1 MVSIG
6 TRSPVYGR
14 HGMVATSQP
23 LASEIGLRILR
34 AGGNAVDAAIAI
46 AAALSVT
53 EPCST
58 GIGGD
63 CFVLF
68 YDASTRQ
75 VQGIN
80 GSGRSPAALTMERA
94 RADFAVAGDATLPA
108 FVPRAHGHS
117 VTVPGAVAGW
127 VDAVDKWGSMPL
139 AELLAPAI
147 ALAKDGFPVSPITA
161 HGWARGKHQLDRS
174 PPRPRAAAAR
184 RACAARRRDL
194 SQSDARG
201 VARGHR
207 GRRQGRLLQ
216 GSRGRGD
223 RRGRGTAGRRTD
235 ARGPRGTRVDGRDAH
250 QDDVPWRR
258 RARDPA
264 QRPGIVALLALN
276 ILNELLPEGADDSNV
291 ARDSPEYLHLVVEA
305 LRLAFADAQWYVSD
319 LEHNP
324 QTPVDALLSREYARA
339 RAALIDRSRAL
350 VDPTRGSPELSCDTV
365 SFQVVDAAGNAVS
378 MVNSNYEGFGTGF
391 VPRGCGFTLQNRG
404 SNFRLDDAGH
414 PNALAP
420 CKRPYHT
427 IIPAISTFADD
438 SQALHATFS
447 VMGAF
452 MQPQGHVQVLCNLL
466 VHGLDPQEAIDAP
479 RVCVDAKS
487 GATGESRVLLEDGVS
502 PETAH
507 ALATRF
513 GHVIETRAGVGPR
526 SVFGRGQIIVRDRES
541 GVLCAGSDGRA
552 DGCAMGW

>member
-1 MVSIG
+1 
-6 TRSPVYGR
+6 
-14 HGMVATSQP
+14 
-23 LASEIGLRILR
+23 
-34 AGGNAVDAAIAI
+34 
-46 AAALSVT
+46 
-53 EPCST
+53 
-58 GIGGD
+58 
-63 CFVLF
+63 
-68 YDASTRQ
+68 
-75 VQGIN
+75 
-80 GSGRSPAALTMERA
+80 
-94 RADFAVAGDATLPA
+94 
-108 FVPRAHGHS
+108 
-117 VTVPGAVAGW
+117 
-127 VDAVDKWGSMPL
+127 MPL

-174 PPRPRAAAAR
+174 PHGHELLLHGERVAWPRRSVEAVALQGGVLTLEDLAAHA
-184 RACAARRRDL
+184 
-194 SQSDARG
+194 STVVTPIKTTFRG
-201 VARGHR
+201 V
-207 GRRQGRLLQ
+207 
-216 GSRGRGD
+216 
-223 RRGRGTAGRRTD
+223 
-235 ARGPRGTRVDGRDAH
+235 
-250 QDDVPWRR
+250 DVHEIP
-258 RARDPA
+258 PNG
-264 QRPGIVALLALN
+264 QGIVALLALN
-276 ILNELLPEGADDSNV
+276 ILNELLPEGADDSTV
-291 ARDSPEYLHLVVEA
+291 ARDSPEYLISWS
-305 LRLAFADAQWYVSD
+305 RRCVSRS
-319 LEHNP
+319 P
-324 QTPVDALLSREYARA
+324 TRSGTREYARA

-404 SNFRLDDAGH
+404 SNFRSTTLDTRTRW
-414 PNALAP
+414 PP